1 MPFQHQPKA
10 APLLTAS
17 PTAIAIGDDVDSAL
31 LISAISPE
39 GETFIAF
46 DHHLGELDAA
56 QTPVFT
62 TNAEPLA
69 FNSGAGFLVTEHDTQ
84 AIDQEQAQDLVLQE
98 IRAEHQDKDKLVSE
112 SASESEFKPEL
123 SRTIQTSAQALGTG
137 SVLRARKPY
146 IKGLSLLFFVFLV
159 HACLF
164 LLICILWRPQ
174 LNPFGLKEIESRGP
188 KVTAIKAYFIYAP
201 AVEKAETSESET
213 EIKAED
219 KTEATSSV
227 TPTIVPTPQTQVK
240 PLPILEKVMPETIA
254 PEKAVSEKVEAE
266 KVEQEKVKPDTVKPD
281 ITQSSQSQSKKT
293 QSIAPSDEQPTETM
307 ATKPTNTLDTSELKP
322 QLGAKSSPA
331 AEGESTIATSS
342 SMSLFTQQYFERQR
356 EQALDDLVIEQADKF
371 TRKSNMSE
379 MSPEMEVLFVPNAD
393 DFGGTTSLDLP
404 LDPNRIVRKGDTC
417 YRVVQVGTQVNPYA
431 ENLGF
436 PINCSGKKINQAI
449 DDAIQS
455 RLNKMMLKPHK

>member
-1 MPFQHQPKA
+1 MPFQRQPKA
-10 APLLTAS
+10 VPLLTVS
-17 PTAIAIGDDVDSAL
+17 PTAIAIGDDTDSAL
-31 LISAISPE
+31 LFSVTSPE

-46 DHHLGELDAA
+46 DHHFGDLDTA

-62 TNAEPLA
+62 TDAEPSA
-69 FNSGAGFLVTEHDTQ
+69 FNRGAGLLVTEHDTQ
-84 AIDQEQAQDLVLQE
+84 AIYHEQAQDLVLQE
-98 IRAEHQDKDKLVSE
+98 IHAEDQDKLVAESE
-112 SASESEFKPEL
+112 SKLEQ
-123 SRTIQTSAQALGTG
+123 SRTIQTSAQALETR
-137 SVLRARKPY
+137 SVLRARQPY
-146 IKGLSLLFFVFLV
+146 FKGLSLLFFVILV
-159 HACLF
+159 HVCLF

-174 LNPFGLKEIESRGP
+174 LNPFGLKEIESGGP
-188 KVTAIKAYFIYAP
+188 KVAAIKAYFIYAP

-254 PEKAVSEKVEAE
+254 PEKAVSEKVESE
-266 KVEQEKVKPDTVKPD
+266 KVNPDTVKPN
-281 ITQSSQSQSKKT
+281 ITQSSQSQS
-293 QSIAPSDEQPTETM
+293 SAPSEVQPAEVT
-307 ATKPTNTLDTSELKP
+307 AKKPTNTLDTTEIKP

-342 SMSLFTQQYFERQR
+342 SMSLFTQQYFERQH

-417 YRVVQVGTQVNPYA
+417 YRVVRLGTQINPNA

-455 RLNKMMLKPHK
+455 RLNKMMLKPHKY

>member
-31 LISAISPE
+31 LISVTSPE

-46 DHHLGELDAA
+46 DHQLGELDAA

-98 IRAEHQDKDKLVSE
+98 IRAEHQDQDKLVSE
-112 SASESEFKPEL
+112 SESESKPEL
-123 SRTIQTSAQALGTG
+123 SRTIQTSAQGLGTG
-137 SVLRARKPY
+137 SVLRARQPY
-146 IKGLSLLFFVFLV
+146 FKGFSLLFFVLLV
-159 HACLF
+159 HVCLF

-174 LNPFGLKEIESRGP
+174 LNPFGLNEIESRGP

-201 AVEKAETSESET
+201 AVEKAETSESKT

-254 PEKAVSEKVEAE
+254 PEKAVSEKVESE
-266 KVEQEKVKPDTVKPD
+266 KVNPDTVKPN

-293 QSIAPSDEQPTETM
+293 QSSAQSEVQPAEVT
-307 ATKPTNTLDTSELKP
+307 AKKQLIRLIP
-322 QLGAKSSPA
+322 QK
-331 AEGESTIATSS
+331 
-342 SMSLFTQQYFERQR
+342 
-356 EQALDDLVIEQADKF
+356 
-371 TRKSNMSE
+371 
-379 MSPEMEVLFVPNAD
+379 
-393 DFGGTTSLDLP
+393 
-404 LDPNRIVRKGDTC
+404 
-417 YRVVQVGTQVNPYA
+417 
-431 ENLGF
+431 
-436 PINCSGKKINQAI
+436 
-449 DDAIQS
+449 
-455 RLNKMMLKPHK
+455 

>member
-1 MPFQHQPKA
+1 MPFQRQPKA
-10 APLLTAS
+10 APLLTVS
-17 PTAIAIGDDVDSAL
+17 PTAIAIGDDADSDL
-31 LISAISPE
+31 PISVTSSSVTSPE
-39 GETFIAF
+39 CETFIAF
-46 DHHLGELDAA
+46 DDHLSDQGDA
-56 QTPVFT
+56 
-62 TNAEPLA
+62 L
-69 FNSGAGFLVTEHDTQ
+69 
-84 AIDQEQAQDLVLQE
+84 
-98 IRAEHQDKDKLVSE
+98 
-112 SASESEFKPEL
+112 ASESKLESQFEL
-123 SRTIQTSAQALGTG
+123 SCTLQTYAQALGAG
-137 SVLRARKPY
+137 SVLRARQPY
-146 IKGLSLLFFVFLV
+146 FKGLSLLFFVILV
-159 HACLF
+159 HVCLF

-174 LNPFGLKEIESRGP
+174 LNPFGLTETESRGP
-188 KVTAIKAYFIYAP
+188 KVTALKAYFIYAP
-201 AVEKAETSESET
+201 AVEKAESATLET

-219 KTEATSSV
+219 KTEAESSV

-240 PLPILEKVMPETIA
+240 PLPILEKVV
-254 PEKAVSEKVEAE
+254 PEKVD
-266 KVEQEKVKPDTVKPD
+266 QGKVKPDTVKPD
-281 ITQSSQSQSKKT
+281 ITQSSQSQSSA
-293 QSIAPSDEQPTETM
+293 QSEVQPAEVT
-307 ATKPTNTLDTSELKP
+307 AKKPTNTLDGTEIKP

-417 YRVVQVGTQVNPYA
+417 YRVVQLGTQVNPYA

-436 PINCSGKKINQAI
+436 PFDCSGKKINQAI

>member
-1 MPFQHQPKA
+1 MPFQRQPKA
-10 APLLTAS
+10 APLLTVS
-17 PTAIAIGDDVDSAL
+17 PTAIAIGDDTDSAL
-31 LISAISPE
+31 LFSVTSPE

-46 DHHLGELDAA
+46 DHHLGDLDTA

-62 TNAEPLA
+62 TTAVPSA
-69 FNSGAGFLVTEHDTQ
+69 FNRGAGLLVTEHDTQ
-84 AIDQEQAQDLVLQE
+84 AIYQEQARDLVLQE
-98 IRAEHQDKDKLVSE
+98 IHTEHQDQLQDKLVAESE
-112 SASESEFKPEL
+112 SKLEL
-123 SRTIQTSAQALGTG
+123 SRTIQTRAQGLG
-137 SVLRARKPY
+137 LRTRQPY
-146 IKGLSLLFFVFLV
+146 FKGLSLLFFVLLV

-174 LNPFGLKEIESRGP
+174 LNPFGLTEAESRGP
-188 KVTAIKAYFIYAP
+188 KVTVLKAYFIYAP
-201 AVEKAETSESET
+201 AVEKAESAALET
-213 EIKAED
+213 ESKAVD
-219 KTEATSSV
+219 KTEMTSSV
-227 TPTIVPTPQTQVK
+227 TPTTVPTPATQVK
-240 PLPILEKVMPETIA
+240 PLSILEKVMPETIA
-254 PEKAVSEKVEAE
+254 PEKAVSEKVE
-266 KVEQEKVKPDTVKPD
+266 QGKVKPDTVKPD
-281 ITQSSQSQSKKT
+281 ITQSSQSQSSA
-293 QSIAPSDEQPTETM
+293 QSEVQSAEVT
-307 ATKPTNTLDTSELKP
+307 AKKPTNTLDTTEIEP

-404 LDPNRIVRKGDTC
+404 LDPNRIVRIGDTC
-417 YRVVQVGTQVNPYA
+417 YRVVRLGTQINPNA

>member
-1 MPFQHQPKA
+1 MPFQRQPKA
-10 APLLTAS
+10 APLLTVS
-17 PTAIAIGDDVDSAL
+17 PTAIAIGDDTDSAL
-31 LISAISPE
+31 LFSVTSSE

-46 DHHLGELDAA
+46 DHHLGDLDTA

-62 TNAEPLA
+62 TDAEQSA
-69 FNSGAGFLVTEHDTQ
+69 FNRGADLLVTENDTQ
-84 AIDQEQAQDLVLQE
+84 AIYQEQARDLVLQE
-98 IRAEHQDKDKLVSE
+98 IHAEHQDQHQNKLVSE
-112 SASESEFKPEL
+112 SKPEL
-123 SRTIQTSAQALGTG
+123 SRIIQTSAQALETG
-137 SVLRARKPY
+137 SVLPARQPY
-146 IKGLSLLFFVFLV
+146 FKGLSLLFFVLLV

-174 LNPFGLKEIESRGP
+174 LNPFGLTETESRGP
-188 KVTAIKAYFIYAP
+188 KVTALKAYFIYAP
-201 AVEKAETSESET
+201 AVEKAESAALET
-213 EIKAED
+213 ESKAVD
-219 KTEATSSV
+219 KTEMTSSV
-227 TPTIVPTPQTQVK
+227 TPTTVPTPATQVK
-240 PLPILEKVMPETIA
+240 PLSILEKVMPETIA
-254 PEKAVSEKVEAE
+254 PEKAVSEKVE
-266 KVEQEKVKPDTVKPD
+266 QGKVKPDTVKPD
-281 ITQSSQSQSKKT
+281 ITQSNQSQSSYLSEVLPAEVTAK
-293 QSIAPSDEQPTETM
+293 
-307 ATKPTNTLDTSELKP
+307 KPTNTFDATEIKP

-417 YRVVQVGTQVNPYA
+417 YRVVRLGTQINPNA

>member
-10 APLLTAS
+10 AHLLTAS

-31 LISAISPE
+31 LISVTSPE

-46 DHHLGELDAA
+46 DHQLGELDAA

-98 IRAEHQDKDKLVSE
+98 IRAEHQDQDKLVSE
-112 SASESEFKPEL
+112 SESESKPEL
-123 SRTIQTSAQALGTG
+123 SRTIQTSAQGLGTG
-137 SVLRARKPY
+137 SVLRTRQPY
-146 IKGLSLLFFVFLV
+146 FKGFSLLFFVLLV

-201 AVEKAETSESET
+201 AVEKAETSESKT

-254 PEKAVSEKVEAE
+254 PEKAVSEKVES
-266 KVEQEKVKPDTVKPD
+266 EKVKPDTVKPD
-281 ITQSSQSQSKKT
+281 ITQSSQSQLKKT
-293 QSIAPSDEQPTETM
+293 QSIAPSEVQPTEAM
-307 ATKPTNTLDTSELKP
+307 AKKTTNTLDTSELKP

-393 DFGGTTSLDLP
+393 DFAGRTSLDLP

-436 PINCSGKKINQAI
+436 PFDCSGKKINQAI

-455 RLNKMMLKPHK
+455 RLNKMMLKPHQ

>member
-17 PTAIAIGDDVDSAL
+17 PTAIAIGDDANSAF
-31 LISAISPE
+31 LISVTSPE

-62 TNAEPLA
+62 TNVEPLA
-69 FNSGAGFLVTEHDTQ
+69 FNSGVGRLVTEHDTQ
-84 AIDQEQAQDLVLQE
+84 AIYQEQAQDVVLQE
-98 IRAEHQDKDKLVSE
+98 IRAEHQDKLVPKSE
-112 SASESEFKPEL
+112 SKPEL
-123 SRTIQTSAQALGTG
+123 SGTIQTSAQGLGTG
-137 SVLRARKPY
+137 SVLRARQPY
-146 IKGLSLLFFVFLV
+146 IKELSLLFFVFLV

-188 KVTAIKAYFIYAP
+188 KVTAIKAYFIYTP
-201 AVEKAETSESET
+201 AVEKAETAELET
-213 EIKAED
+213 EMKAED

-227 TPTIVPTPQTQVK
+227 TPTIVPTPPTQVK

-254 PEKAVSEKVEAE
+254 AEKAVSEKVEPE
-266 KVEQEKVKPDTVKPD
+266 KVDQGKVKSDTIKPD
-281 ITQSSQSQSKKT
+281 ITQSSV
-293 QSIAPSDEQPTETM
+293 PSEVQPAE
-307 ATKPTNTLDTSELKP
+307 ATAKKPTNIFDATEIKP
-322 QLGAKSSPA
+322 QLGAKRSPA

-393 DFGGTTSLDLP
+393 DFGDTTSLDLP

-417 YRVVQVGTQVNPYA
+417 YRVVQVGTQVNPNA

>member
-1 MPFQHQPKA
+1 MPFQRQPKA
-10 APLLTAS
+10 VPLLTVS
-17 PTAIAIGDDVDSAL
+17 PTAIAIGDDTDSAL
-31 LISAISPE
+31 LFSVTSPE

-46 DHHLGELDAA
+46 DHHLGDLDTA

-62 TNAEPLA
+62 TAAEPSA
-69 FNSGAGFLVTEHDTQ
+69 FNRGAGLLVTEHD
-84 AIDQEQAQDLVLQE
+84 IKGIAQVKTRDLVLQE
-98 IRAEHQDKDKLVSE
+98 IHTEHQDKLVSE
-112 SASESEFKPEL
+112 SESESKLEL
-123 SRTIQTSAQALGTG
+123 SRTIQTRAQGLG
-137 SVLRARKPY
+137 LRTRQPY
-146 IKGLSLLFFVFLV
+146 FKGLSLLFFVLLV
-159 HACLF
+159 HTCLF

-174 LNPFGLKEIESRGP
+174 LNPFGLTETESRGP
-188 KVTAIKAYFIYAP
+188 KVTALKAYFIYAP
-201 AVEKAETSESET
+201 AVEKAESAALET
-213 EIKAED
+213 ESKAVD
-219 KTEATSSV
+219 KTEMTSSV
-227 TPTIVPTPQTQVK
+227 TPTTVPTPQTQVK
-240 PLPILEKVMPETIA
+240 PLPILEKVMPE
-254 PEKAVSEKVEAE
+254 KVDQG
-266 KVEQEKVKPDTVKPD
+266 KMKPDTVKPD
-281 ITQSSQSQSKKT
+281 ITQSSQSQSSA
-293 QSIAPSDEQPTETM
+293 QSEVQSAEVT
-307 ATKPTNTLDTSELKP
+307 AKKPTNTLDTTEIKP

-436 PINCSGKKINQAI
+436 PFDCSGKKINQAI

>member
-31 LISAISPE
+31 LISATSPE

-56 QTPVFT
+56 QTPVFI
-62 TNAEPLA
+62 TNAETLA
-69 FNSGAGFLVTEHDTQ
+69 FNSDAGFLVTEHDTQ

-98 IRAEHQDKDKLVSE
+98 ISAEHQDKLVPKSE
-112 SASESEFKPEL
+112 SKPKPEL
-123 SRTIQTSAQALGTG
+123 SGTIQTSAQALGTG
-137 SVLRARKPY
+137 SVLRARQPY
-146 IKGLSLLFFVFLV
+146 IKGLSLLFSVFLV

-174 LNPFGLKEIESRGP
+174 LDPFGLKEIESRGP
-188 KVTAIKAYFIYAP
+188 KVAAIKAYFIYAP

-254 PEKAVSEKVEAE
+254 PEKAVSEKVESE
-266 KVEQEKVKPDTVKPD
+266 KVNPDTVKPN
-281 ITQSSQSQSKKT
+281 ITQLSQSQSKKT

-417 YRVVQVGTQVNPYA
+417 YRVVQVGTQVNPNA

>member
-31 LISAISPE
+31 LISVTSPE

-62 TNAEPLA
+62 TDTEPLA
-69 FNSGAGFLVTEHDTQ
+69 FNSDAGHSASKHDIKGIAQDKT
-84 AIDQEQAQDLVLQE
+84 QDLVLQE
-98 IRAEHQDKDKLVSE
+98 IHAEHQHQHQHRHQHKLVPESE
-112 SASESEFKPEL
+112 SKPEL
-123 SRTIQTSAQALGTG
+123 SRTIQTSAQGLGTG
-137 SVLRARKPY
+137 SVLRARQPY
-146 IKGLSLLFFVFLV
+146 FKGFSLLFFVLLV

-201 AVEKAETSESET
+201 AVEKAETSESKT

-254 PEKAVSEKVEAE
+254 PEKAVSEKVESE
-266 KVEQEKVKPDTVKPD
+266 KVNPDTVKPN

-436 PINCSGKKINQAI
+436 PFDCSGKKINQAI

>member
-1 MPFQHQPKA
+1 MPFQRQPKA
-10 APLLTAS
+10 APLLTVS
-17 PTAIAIGDDVDSAL
+17 PTAIAIGDDTDSAL
-31 LISAISPE
+31 LFSVTSPE

-46 DHHLGELDAA
+46 DHHLGDLDTA

-62 TNAEPLA
+62 TTAVPSA
-69 FNSGAGFLVTEHDTQ
+69 FNRGAGLLVTEHDTH
-84 AIDQEQAQDLVLQE
+84 AIYQEQARDLVLQE
-98 IRAEHQDKDKLVSE
+98 IHTEHQDQHQDKLVAESE
-112 SASESEFKPEL
+112 SKLEL
-123 SRTIQTSAQALGTG
+123 SRIIQTSDQALETG
-137 SVLRARKPY
+137 SVLRARQPY
-146 IKGLSLLFFVFLV
+146 FKGLSLLFFVILV
-159 HACLF
+159 HVCLF

-174 LNPFGLKEIESRGP
+174 LNPFGLTETESRGP
-188 KVTAIKAYFIYAP
+188 KVTALKAYFIYAP
-201 AVEKAETSESET
+201 AVEKAESATLET

-227 TPTIVPTPQTQVK
+227 TPTIVPTPTTQVK
-240 PLPILEKVMPETIA
+240 PMPIFEKVV
-254 PEKAVSEKVEAE
+254 PEKVD
-266 KVEQEKVKPDTVKPD
+266 QGKVKPDTVKPD
-281 ITQSSQSQSKKT
+281 ITQSSQSQS
-293 QSIAPSDEQPTETM
+293 SAPSEVQPAEVT
-307 ATKPTNTLDTSELKP
+307 AKKPTNTLDTTEIKP
-322 QLGAKSSPA
+322 QLGAQSSPA

-436 PINCSGKKINQAI
+436 PFDCSGKKINQAI

>member
-31 LISAISPE
+31 LISVTSPE

-46 DHHLGELDAA
+46 DHQLGELDAA

-98 IRAEHQDKDKLVSE
+98 IHAEHQHQHQHQHQHKLVPESE
-112 SASESEFKPEL
+112 SKPEL
-123 SRTIQTSAQALGTG
+123 SRTIQTSAQGLGTG
-137 SVLRARKPY
+137 SVLRARQPY
-146 IKGLSLLFFVFLV
+146 FKGFSLLFFVLLV

-201 AVEKAETSESET
+201 AVEKAETSESKT

-254 PEKAVSEKVEAE
+254 PEKAVSEKVESE
-266 KVEQEKVKPDTVKPD
+266 KVNPDTVKPN

-293 QSIAPSDEQPTETM
+293 QSIAPSEVQPTETM

-356 EQALDDLVIEQADKF
+356 EQALDALVIEQADKF

>member
-10 APLLTAS
+10 APLFTAS
-17 PTAIAIGDDVDSAL
+17 PTAIGDDADSAL
-31 LISAISPE
+31 LISVTSPE

-46 DHHLGELDAA
+46 DHQLGKLDAA

-98 IRAEHQDKDKLVSE
+98 IRAEHQHQHQDKLVPESE
-112 SASESEFKPEL
+112 SKFEL
-123 SRTIQTSAQALGTG
+123 SCTAQTSAQALGTG
-137 SVLRARKPY
+137 SVLRARQPY
-146 IKGLSLLFFVFLV
+146 FKGLSLLFFVILV
-159 HACLF
+159 HVCLF

-188 KVTAIKAYFIYAP
+188 KVAAIKAYFIYAP
-201 AVEKAETSESET
+201 AVEKAKTSESET

-219 KTEATSSV
+219 KTEATNSV

-254 PEKAVSEKVEAE
+254 PEKAFSEKVESE
-266 KVEQEKVKPDTVKPD
+266 KVNPDTVKPD
-281 ITQSSQSQSKKT
+281 ITQSSQSQSSA
-293 QSIAPSDEQPTETM
+293 QSEVQPAEVTTK
-307 ATKPTNTLDTSELKP
+307 KPTNTLDTTEIKP

-331 AEGESTIATSS
+331 AKGESTIATSS

-356 EQALDDLVIEQADKF
+356 EQALDALVIEQADKF

-417 YRVVQVGTQVNPYA
+417 YRVVQVGTQVNPNA

-455 RLNKMMLKPHK
+455 RLNKMILKPHK

>member
-1 MPFQHQPKA
+1 LPFQRQPKA
-10 APLLTAS
+10 APLLTVS
-17 PTAIAIGDDVDSAL
+17 PTAIAIGDDTDSAL
-31 LISAISPE
+31 LFSVTSPE

-46 DHHLGELDAA
+46 DHHLGDLDTA

-62 TNAEPLA
+62 TDAEPSA
-69 FNSGAGFLVTEHDTQ
+69 FNCGAGLLVTEHDTQ
-84 AIDQEQAQDLVLQE
+84 AIDQEQARDLVLQE
-98 IRAEHQDKDKLVSE
+98 IHTEHQDQHQDKLVAESE
-112 SASESEFKPEL
+112 SKPEL
-123 SRTIQTSAQALGTG
+123 SRIIQTSDQALETG
-137 SVLRARKPY
+137 SVLRARQPY
-146 IKGLSLLFFVFLV
+146 FKGLSLLFFVLLV

-174 LNPFGLKEIESRGP
+174 LNPFGLTETGSRGP
-188 KVTAIKAYFIYAP
+188 KVTALKAYFIYAP
-201 AVEKAETSESET
+201 AVEKAESATLET

-227 TPTIVPTPQTQVK
+227 TPTIVPTPATQVK
-240 PLPILEKVMPETIA
+240 PLPILEKVMPE
-254 PEKAVSEKVEAE
+254 
-266 KVEQEKVKPDTVKPD
+266 KVEQGKVKPDTVKPD
-281 ITQSSQSQSKKT
+281 ITQSSQSQS
-293 QSIAPSDEQPTETM
+293 SAPSEVQPAEVT
-307 ATKPTNTLDTSELKP
+307 AKKPTNTLDTTEIKP

-404 LDPNRIVRKGDTC
+404 LDPNRIVRIGDTC
-417 YRVVQVGTQVNPYA
+417 YRVVRLGTQINPNA

>member
-1 MPFQHQPKA
+1 MPFQRQPKA
-10 APLLTAS
+10 APLLTVS
-17 PTAIAIGDDVDSAL
+17 PTAIAIGDDTDSAL
-31 LISAISPE
+31 LFSVTSPE

-46 DHHLGELDAA
+46 DHHLGDLDTA

-62 TNAEPLA
+62 TTAVPSA
-69 FNSGAGFLVTEHDTQ
+69 FNRGAGLLVTEHDTQ
-84 AIDQEQAQDLVLQE
+84 AIYQEQARDLVLQE
-98 IRAEHQDKDKLVSE
+98 IHTEHQDQHQDKLVAESE
-112 SASESEFKPEL
+112 SKLEL
-123 SRTIQTSAQALGTG
+123 SRTIQTRAQGLG
-137 SVLRARKPY
+137 LRTRQPY
-146 IKGLSLLFFVFLV
+146 FKGLSLLFFVLLV

-174 LNPFGLKEIESRGP
+174 LNPFGLTETGSRGP
-188 KVTAIKAYFIYAP
+188 KVTALKAYFIYAP
-201 AVEKAETSESET
+201 AVEKAESAALET
-213 EIKAED
+213 ESKAVD
-219 KTEATSSV
+219 KTEMTSSV
-227 TPTIVPTPQTQVK
+227 TPTTVPTPATQVK
-240 PLPILEKVMPETIA
+240 PLSILEKVMPETIA
-254 PEKAVSEKVEAE
+254 PEKAVSEKVE
-266 KVEQEKVKPDTVKPD
+266 QGKVKPDTVKPD
-281 ITQSSQSQSKKT
+281 ITQSSQSQSSA
-293 QSIAPSDEQPTETM
+293 QSEVQSAEVT
-307 ATKPTNTLDTSELKP
+307 AKKPTNTLDTTEIKP

-436 PINCSGKKINQAI
+436 PFDCSGKKINQAI

>member
-31 LISAISPE
+31 LISVTSPE

-46 DHHLGELDAA
+46 DHQLGELDAA

-62 TNAEPLA
+62 TDTEPLA
-69 FNSGAGFLVTEHDTQ
+69 FNSDAGHSASKHDIKGIAQDKT
-84 AIDQEQAQDLVLQE
+84 QDLVLQE
-98 IRAEHQDKDKLVSE
+98 IHAEHQDQHQHKLVPESE
-112 SASESEFKPEL
+112 SKPEL
-123 SRTIQTSAQALGTG
+123 FRTIQTSAQGLGTG
-137 SVLRARKPY
+137 SVLRARQPY
-146 IKGLSLLFFVFLV
+146 FKGFSLLFFVLLV

-174 LNPFGLKEIESRGP
+174 LNPFGLTETESRGP

-201 AVEKAETSESET
+201 AVEKAETSESKT

-254 PEKAVSEKVEAE
+254 PEKAVSEKVESE
-266 KVEQEKVKPDTVKPD
+266 KVNPDTVKPN

-293 QSIAPSDEQPTETM
+293 QSSAQSEVQPAEVT
-307 ATKPTNTLDTSELKP
+307 AKKPTNTLDTTEMKP

-356 EQALDDLVIEQADKF
+356 EQALDALVIEQADKF

-417 YRVVQVGTQVNPYA
+417 YRVVQVGTQVNPNA

-436 PINCSGKKINQAI
+436 PINCSGKKINQVI

>member
-1 MPFQHQPKA
+1 MPFQRQPQA
-10 APLLTAS
+10 APLLTVS
-17 PTAIAIGDDVDSAL
+17 PTAIAIGDDTDSAL
-31 LISAISPE
+31 LFSATSPE

-46 DHHLGELDAA
+46 DHHFVDLDAA

-62 TNAEPLA
+62 TAAEPSA
-69 FNSGAGFLVTEHDTQ
+69 FNRGAGRLVTEHDTQ

-98 IRAEHQDKDKLVSE
+98 IHAEHQDQHQDKLVAESE
-112 SASESEFKPEL
+112 SKPEL
-123 SRTIQTSAQALGTG
+123 PRTIQTRAQGLG
-137 SVLRARKPY
+137 LRTRQPY
-146 IKGLSLLFFVFLV
+146 FKGLSLLFFVLLV

-174 LNPFGLKEIESRGP
+174 LNPFGLTETESRGP
-188 KVTAIKAYFIYAP
+188 KVTALKAYFIYAP
-201 AVEKAETSESET
+201 AVEKAESATLET

-219 KTEATSSV
+219 KTEATSFV
-227 TPTIVPTPQTQVK
+227 TPTIVPTPATQVK
-240 PLPILEKVMPETIA
+240 PMPIFEKVV
-254 PEKAVSEKVEAE
+254 PEKVD
-266 KVEQEKVKPDTVKPD
+266 QGKVKPDTVKPD
-281 ITQSSQSQSKKT
+281 ITQSSQSQSSA
-293 QSIAPSDEQPTETM
+293 QSEVQSAEVT
-307 ATKPTNTLDTSELKP
+307 AKKPTNTLDTTEIKP
-322 QLGAKSSPA
+322 QLGTKSSPA

-404 LDPNRIVRKGDTC
+404 LDPNRIVRIGDTC
-417 YRVVQVGTQVNPYA
+417 YRVVRLGTQINPNA

-436 PINCSGKKINQAI
+436 PINGSGKKINQAI

>member
-1 MPFQHQPKA
+1 MPFQRQPKA
-10 APLLTAS
+10 APLLTVS
-17 PTAIAIGDDVDSAL
+17 PTAIAIGDDTDSAL
-31 LISAISPE
+31 LFSVTSPE

-46 DHHLGELDAA
+46 DHHLGDLDTA

-62 TNAEPLA
+62 TTAVPSA
-69 FNSGAGFLVTEHDTQ
+69 FNRGAGLLVTEHDTQ
-84 AIDQEQAQDLVLQE
+84 AIYQEQARDLVLQE
-98 IRAEHQDKDKLVSE
+98 IHTEHQDQLQDKLVAESE
-112 SASESEFKPEL
+112 SKLEL
-123 SRTIQTSAQALGTG
+123 SRTIQTRAQGLG
-137 SVLRARKPY
+137 LRTRQPY
-146 IKGLSLLFFVFLV
+146 FKGLSLLFFVLLV

-174 LNPFGLKEIESRGP
+174 LNPFGLTEAESRGP
-188 KVTAIKAYFIYAP
+188 KVTVLKAYFIYAP
-201 AVEKAETSESET
+201 AVEKAESAALET
-213 EIKAED
+213 ESKAVDKAEM
-219 KTEATSSV
+219 TSSV
-227 TPTIVPTPQTQVK
+227 TPTTVPTPATQVK
-240 PLPILEKVMPETIA
+240 PLSILEKVMPETIA
-254 PEKAVSEKVEAE
+254 PEKAVSEKVE
-266 KVEQEKVKPDTVKPD
+266 QGKVKPDTVKPD
-281 ITQSSQSQSKKT
+281 ITQSSQSQSSA
-293 QSIAPSDEQPTETM
+293 QSEVQSAEVT
-307 ATKPTNTLDTSELKP
+307 AKKPTNTLDTTEIEP

-404 LDPNRIVRKGDTC
+404 LDPNRIVRIGDTC
-417 YRVVQVGTQVNPYA
+417 YRVVRLGTQINPNA

>member
-31 LISAISPE
+31 LISVTSPE

-46 DHHLGELDAA
+46 DHQLGELDAA

-62 TNAEPLA
+62 TDTEPLA
-69 FNSGAGFLVTEHDTQ
+69 FNSDAGHSASKHDIKGIAQDKT
-84 AIDQEQAQDLVLQE
+84 QDLVLQE
-98 IRAEHQDKDKLVSE
+98 IHAEHQDQHQHKLVPESE
-112 SASESEFKPEL
+112 SKPEL
-123 SRTIQTSAQALGTG
+123 SGTIQTSAQGLGTG
-137 SVLRARKPY
+137 SVLRARQPY
-146 IKGLSLLFFVFLV
+146 FKELSLLFFVVLV

-188 KVTAIKAYFIYAP
+188 KVAAIKAYFIYAP

-227 TPTIVPTPQTQVK
+227 TPTIVPTPPTQVK

-254 PEKAVSEKVEAE
+254 PEKAVSEKVESE
-266 KVEQEKVKPDTVKPD
+266 KVNPDTVKPN

-307 ATKPTNTLDTSELKP
+307 AIKPTNTLDTSELKP

-331 AEGESTIATSS
+331 AEGEITIATSS
-342 SMSLFTQQYFERQR
+342 SMIYSRSNILNVSASKRSMISSLNRP
-356 EQALDDLVIEQADKF
+356 I
-371 TRKSNMSE
+371 S
-379 MSPEMEVLFVPNAD
+379 SP
-393 DFGGTTSLDLP
+393 G
-404 LDPNRIVRKGDTC
+404 NRI
-417 YRVVQVGTQVNPYA
+417 
-431 ENLGF
+431 
-436 PINCSGKKINQAI
+436 
-449 DDAIQS
+449 
-455 RLNKMMLKPHK
+455 

>member
-1 MPFQHQPKA
+1 MPFQRQPKA
-10 APLLTAS
+10 APLLTVS
-17 PTAIAIGDDVDSAL
+17 PTAIAIGDDTDSAL
-31 LISAISPE
+31 HFSVTSPE

-46 DHHLGELDAA
+46 DHHLGDLDTA

-62 TNAEPLA
+62 TTAELSA
-69 FNSGAGFLVTEHDTQ
+69 FNRGAGFLVTEHDTQ

-98 IRAEHQDKDKLVSE
+98 IRAEHQDQDKLVSE
-112 SASESEFKPEL
+112 SESESKLEL
-123 SRTIQTSAQALGTG
+123 SRTIQTRAQGLG
-137 SVLRARKPY
+137 LRTRQPY
-146 IKGLSLLFFVFLV
+146 FKGLSLLFFVILV

-174 LNPFGLKEIESRGP
+174 LNPFGLTETESRGP
-188 KVTAIKAYFIYAP
+188 KVTALKAYFIYAP
-201 AVEKAETSESET
+201 AVEKAESAALET
-213 EIKAED
+213 ESKAED
-219 KTEATSSV
+219 KTEATSTV
-227 TPTIVPTPQTQVK
+227 TPTTVPTPATQVK
-240 PLPILEKVMPETIA
+240 PMPIFEKVV
-254 PEKAVSEKVEAE
+254 PEKVD
-266 KVEQEKVKPDTVKPD
+266 QGKVKPDTVKPD
-281 ITQSSQSQSKKT
+281 ITQSSQSQS
-293 QSIAPSDEQPTETM
+293 SAPSEVQPAEVT
-307 ATKPTNTLDTSELKP
+307 AKKPTNTLDTTEIKP

-417 YRVVQVGTQVNPYA
+417 YRVVRLGTQINPYA

-436 PINCSGKKINQAI
+436 PFDCSGKKINQAI

>member
-1 MPFQHQPKA
+1 MPFQRQPKA
-10 APLLTAS
+10 VPLLTVS
-17 PTAIAIGDDVDSAL
+17 PTAIAIGDDTDSAL
-31 LISAISPE
+31 LFSVTSPE

-46 DHHLGELDAA
+46 DHHFGDLDTA

-62 TNAEPLA
+62 TDAEPSA
-69 FNSGAGFLVTEHDTQ
+69 FNRGAGHSASKDD
-84 AIDQEQAQDLVLQE
+84 IKGIAQVKTRDLVLQE
-98 IRAEHQDKDKLVSE
+98 IHTEHQDQDKLVAESE
-112 SASESEFKPEL
+112 SKLEL
-123 SRTIQTSAQALGTG
+123 SETIQTSAHALGTG
-137 SVLRARKPY
+137 SVLRARQPY
-146 IKGLSLLFFVFLV
+146 FKGLSLLFFVILV
-159 HACLF
+159 HVCLF

-174 LNPFGLKEIESRGP
+174 LNPFGLTETESRGP
-188 KVTAIKAYFIYAP
+188 KVTALKAYFIYAP
-201 AVEKAETSESET
+201 AVEKNESAALET
-213 EIKAED
+213 ESKAED
-219 KTEATSSV
+219 KTEMTSSV
-227 TPTIVPTPQTQVK
+227 TPTTVPTPPTQVK
-240 PLPILEKVMPETIA
+240 PLPIFEKVV
-254 PEKAVSEKVEAE
+254 PEKVESEKVNS
-266 KVEQEKVKPDTVKPD
+266 DTVKPD
-281 ITQSSQSQSKKT
+281 ITQSSQSQSSA
-293 QSIAPSDEQPTETM
+293 QSEVQSAEVT
-307 ATKPTNTLDTSELKP
+307 AKKPTNTLDTTEIKP

-436 PINCSGKKINQAI
+436 PFDCSGKKINQAI

>member
-10 APLLTAS
+10 APLLTTS
-17 PTAIAIGDDVDSAL
+17 STAIAIGDDVDSAL
-31 LISAISPE
+31 LISVTSPE

-46 DHHLGELDAA
+46 DHQLGELDTA

-84 AIDQEQAQDLVLQE
+84 AIEQQQAQDLVLQE
-98 IRAEHQDKDKLVSE
+98 IRAEHQDQDKLVSE
-112 SASESEFKPEL
+112 SESKLEL
-123 SRTIQTSAQALGTG
+123 SRTIQTRAQGLG
-137 SVLRARKPY
+137 LRTRQPY
-146 IKGLSLLFFVFLV
+146 FTGLSLLFFVILV
-159 HACLF
+159 HVCLF

-188 KVTAIKAYFIYAP
+188 KVTALKAYFIYAP
-201 AVEKAETSESET
+201 AVEKAESAALET
-213 EIKAED
+213 ESKAED
-219 KTEATSSV
+219 KTEMTSSV
-227 TPTIVPTPQTQVK
+227 TPTTVLTPPTQVK
-240 PLPILEKVMPETIA
+240 PLPIFEKVV
-254 PEKAVSEKVEAE
+254 PEKVD
-266 KVEQEKVKPDTVKPD
+266 QGKVKPDTVKPD
-281 ITQSSQSQSKKT
+281 ITQSSQSQSNKT
-293 QSIAPSDEQPTETM
+293 QSIASSEEQSAE
-307 ATKPTNTLDTSELKP
+307 ATAKKPTNMFDATEIKP

-436 PINCSGKKINQAI
+436 PFDCSGKKINQAI

>member
-17 PTAIAIGDDVDSAL
+17 PTAIAIGDDADSAL
-31 LISAISPE
+31 LFSVTSPE
-39 GETFIAF
+39 GESFIAF
-46 DHHLGELDAA
+46 DHHFGDLDTA

-62 TNAEPLA
+62 TDAEPSA
-69 FNSGAGFLVTEHDTQ
+69 FNSGAGLLVTEHGTQ
-84 AIDQEQAQDLVLQE
+84 SIDQEQAQDLVLQE
-98 IRAEHQDKDKLVSE
+98 IHAEHQDQHQDKLVAESE
-112 SASESEFKPEL
+112 SKPEL
-123 SRTIQTSAQALGTG
+123 FRTIQTSAQGLGTG
-137 SVLRARKPY
+137 SVLRARQPY
-146 IKGLSLLFFVFLV
+146 FKGFSLLFFVLLV

-174 LNPFGLKEIESRGP
+174 LNPFGLTETESRGP

-201 AVEKAETSESET
+201 AVEKAETSESKT

-254 PEKAVSEKVEAE
+254 PEKAVSEKVESE
-266 KVEQEKVKPDTVKPD
+266 KVNPDTVKPN

-293 QSIAPSDEQPTETM
+293 QSSAQSEVQPAEVT
-307 ATKPTNTLDTSELKP
+307 AKKPTNTLDTTEMKP

-356 EQALDDLVIEQADKF
+356 EQALDALVIEQADKF

-417 YRVVQVGTQVNPYA
+417 YRVVQVGTQVNPNA

-436 PINCSGKKINQAI
+436 PINCSGKKINQVI

>member
-1 MPFQHQPKA
+1 MPFQRQPKA
-10 APLLTAS
+10 APLLTVS
-17 PTAIAIGDDVDSAL
+17 PTAITIGDDADSAL
-31 LISAISPE
+31 LISVTSPE
-39 GETFIAF
+39 GETVIAF

-62 TNAEPLA
+62 TDTEPLA
-69 FNSGAGFLVTEHDTQ
+69 FNSDAGHSASKHDIKGIAQDKT
-84 AIDQEQAQDLVLQE
+84 QDLVLQE
-98 IRAEHQDKDKLVSE
+98 IHAEHQDQHQHKLVPESE
-112 SASESEFKPEL
+112 SKPEL
-123 SRTIQTSAQALGTG
+123 SRTIQTSAQGLGTG
-137 SVLRARKPY
+137 SVLRARQPY
-146 IKGLSLLFFVFLV
+146 FKELSLLFFVLLV
-159 HACLF
+159 HVCLF

-188 KVTAIKAYFIYAP
+188 KVTALKAYFIYAP
-201 AVEKAETSESET
+201 AVEKAESAALET
-213 EIKAED
+213 EIKAVD
-219 KTEATSSV
+219 KTEMTSSV
-227 TPTIVPTPQTQVK
+227 TPTTVPTPATQVK
-240 PLPILEKVMPETIA
+240 PLSILEKVMPETIA
-254 PEKAVSEKVEAE
+254 PEKAVSEKVE
-266 KVEQEKVKPDTVKPD
+266 QGKVKPDTVKPD
-281 ITQSSQSQSKKT
+281 ITQSNQSQS
-293 QSIAPSDEQPTETM
+293 SSLSEVQPAEVT
-307 ATKPTNTLDTSELKP
+307 AKKPTNTLDTTEIKP

-431 ENLGF
+431 EHLGF
-436 PINCSGKKINQAI
+436 PFDCSGKKINQAI

>member
-1 MPFQHQPKA
+1 MPFQRQPKA
-10 APLLTAS
+10 APLLTVS
-17 PTAIAIGDDVDSAL
+17 PTAIAIGDDADSDL
-31 LISAISPE
+31 PISVTSSSVTSPE
-39 GETFIAF
+39 CETFIAF
-46 DHHLGELDAA
+46 DDHLSDQGDA
-56 QTPVFT
+56 
-62 TNAEPLA
+62 L
-69 FNSGAGFLVTEHDTQ
+69 
-84 AIDQEQAQDLVLQE
+84 
-98 IRAEHQDKDKLVSE
+98 
-112 SASESEFKPEL
+112 ASESKLESQFEL
-123 SRTIQTSAQALGTG
+123 SCTLQTYAQALGAG
-137 SVLRARKPY
+137 SVLRTRQPY
-146 IKGLSLLFFVFLV
+146 FKGLSLLFFVLLV

-174 LNPFGLKEIESRGP
+174 LNPFGLTETGSRGP
-188 KVTAIKAYFIYAP
+188 KVTALKAYFIYAP
-201 AVEKAETSESET
+201 AVEKAESATLET

-240 PLPILEKVMPETIA
+240 PLPILEKVV
-254 PEKAVSEKVEAE
+254 PEKVESEKVN
-266 KVEQEKVKPDTVKPD
+266 PDTVKPN

-307 ATKPTNTLDTSELKP
+307 ATKPTNTLDTTEIKP

-404 LDPNRIVRKGDTC
+404 LDPNRIVRIGDTC
-417 YRVVQVGTQVNPYA
+417 YRVVRLGTQINPNA

>member
-1 MPFQHQPKA
+1 MPFQRQPKA
-10 APLLTAS
+10 APLLTVS
-17 PTAIAIGDDVDSAL
+17 PTAIAIGDDTDSAL
-31 LISAISPE
+31 LFSVTSPE

-46 DHHLGELDAA
+46 DHHLGDLDTA

-62 TNAEPLA
+62 TAAEPSA
-69 FNSGAGFLVTEHDTQ
+69 FNRGADHSASKDDIKG
-84 AIDQEQAQDLVLQE
+84 IAQVKTRDLVLQE
-98 IRAEHQDKDKLVSE
+98 IHTEHQDKLVAEFESKL
-112 SASESEFKPEL
+112 EL
-123 SRTIQTSAQALGTG
+123 SGAIQTSAHSLGTG
-137 SVLRARKPY
+137 SVLRARQPY
-146 IKGLSLLFFVFLV
+146 FKGLSLLFFVILV
-159 HACLF
+159 HVCLF

-174 LNPFGLKEIESRGP
+174 LNPFGLTETESRGP
-188 KVTAIKAYFIYAP
+188 KVTALKAYFIYAP
-201 AVEKAETSESET
+201 AVEKAESAALET

-219 KTEATSSV
+219 KTEMTSSV
-227 TPTIVPTPQTQVK
+227 TPTIVPTPATQVK
-240 PLPILEKVMPETIA
+240 PMPIFEKVVP
-254 PEKAVSEKVEAE
+254 EKVES
-266 KVEQEKVKPDTVKPD
+266 EKVKPDTVKPD
-281 ITQSSQSQSKKT
+281 ITQSSQSQSSA
-293 QSIAPSDEQPTETM
+293 QSEVQPAEVT
-307 ATKPTNTLDTSELKP
+307 AKKPTNTLDTTEIKP

-436 PINCSGKKINQAI
+436 PFDCSGKKINQAI

>member
-1 MPFQHQPKA
+1 MPFQRQPKA
-10 APLLTAS
+10 VPLLTVS
-17 PTAIAIGDDVDSAL
+17 PTAIAIGDDTDSAL
-31 LISAISPE
+31 LISVTSPE

-46 DHHLGELDAA
+46 DHHFGDLDAA
-56 QTPVFT
+56 QTAVFT
-62 TNAEPLA
+62 TDAEPSA
-69 FNSGAGFLVTEHDTQ
+69 FNRGAGFLVTEHDTQ

-98 IRAEHQDKDKLVSE
+98 IRAEHQDQDKLVSE
-112 SASESEFKPEL
+112 SESESKPEL
-123 SRTIQTSAQALGTG
+123 SRTIQTSAQGLGTG
-137 SVLRARKPY
+137 SVLRARQPY
-146 IKGLSLLFFVFLV
+146 FKGLSLLFFVFLV

-188 KVTAIKAYFIYAP
+188 KVAAIKAYFIYAP
-201 AVEKAETSESET
+201 AVEKAESAALET
-213 EIKAED
+213 EIKVED
-219 KTEATSSV
+219 KTKATSSV
-227 TPTIVPTPQTQVK
+227 TPTIFPTPPNQVK

-254 PEKAVSEKVEAE
+254 PEKAVSEKVES
-266 KVEQEKVKPDTVKPD
+266 EKVKPDTVKPD
-281 ITQSSQSQSKKT
+281 ITQSSQSQSKRT
-293 QSIAPSDEQPTETM
+293 QSIAPSEEQPTEVTEK
-307 ATKPTNTLDTSELKP
+307 KPTNMLDSTEIKP

-356 EQALDDLVIEQADKF
+356 EQALDALVIEQADKF

-436 PINCSGKKINQAI
+436 PFDCSGKKINQAI

>member
-1 MPFQHQPKA
+1 MPFQRQPKA
-10 APLLTAS
+10 APLLTVS

-31 LISAISPE
+31 LISVTSPE

-46 DHHLGELDAA
+46 DHQLGELDTA

-98 IRAEHQDKDKLVSE
+98 IRAEHQDQDKLVAESE
-112 SASESEFKPEL
+112 SKLEL
-123 SRTIQTSAQALGTG
+123 SRTIQTRAQGLGLHT
-137 SVLRARKPY
+137 RQPY
-146 IKGLSLLFFVFLV
+146 FKGLSLLFFVILV
-159 HACLF
+159 HVCLF

-188 KVTAIKAYFIYAP
+188 KVAAIKAYFIYAP

-240 PLPILEKVMPETIA
+240 PMPIFEKVV
-254 PEKAVSEKVEAE
+254 PEKVESEKVNS
-266 KVEQEKVKPDTVKPD
+266 DTVKPD
-281 ITQSSQSQSKKT
+281 ITQSSQSQSSA
-293 QSIAPSDEQPTETM
+293 QSEVQSAEVT
-307 ATKPTNTLDTSELKP
+307 AKKPTNTLDTTEIKP

-331 AEGESTIATSS
+331 AEGESTMATSS

-404 LDPNRIVRKGDTC
+404 LDPNRIVRIGDTC
-417 YRVVQVGTQVNPYA
+417 YRVVRLGTQINPNA

>member
-1 MPFQHQPKA
+1 MPFQRQPKA
-10 APLLTAS
+10 APLLTVS
-17 PTAIAIGDDVDSAL
+17 PTAIAIGDDTDSAL
-31 LISAISPE
+31 LFSVTSPE

-46 DHHLGELDAA
+46 DHHLGDLDTA

-62 TNAEPLA
+62 TAAEPSA
-69 FNSGAGFLVTEHDTQ
+69 FNRGAGRLVTEHDTQ

-98 IRAEHQDKDKLVSE
+98 IHAEHQDQHQDKLVADSE
-112 SASESEFKPEL
+112 SKPEL
-123 SRTIQTSAQALGTG
+123 PRTIQTRAQGLG
-137 SVLRARKPY
+137 LRTRQPY
-146 IKGLSLLFFVFLV
+146 FKGLSLLFFVLLV

-174 LNPFGLKEIESRGP
+174 LNPFGLTEAESRGP
-188 KVTAIKAYFIYAP
+188 KVTAVKAYFIYAP
-201 AVEKAETSESET
+201 AVEKAESAALET
-213 EIKAED
+213 ESKAVD
-219 KTEATSSV
+219 KTEMTSSV
-227 TPTIVPTPQTQVK
+227 TPTAVPTPATQVK
-240 PLPILEKVMPETIA
+240 PLSILEKVMPETIA
-254 PEKAVSEKVEAE
+254 PEKAVSEKVE
-266 KVEQEKVKPDTVKPD
+266 QGKVKPDTVKPN

-307 ATKPTNTLDTSELKP
+307 ATKPTNSLDASEIKP
-322 QLGAKSSPA
+322 QLGAKSTPA

-356 EQALDDLVIEQADKF
+356 EQGLDDLVIEQADKF

-436 PINCSGKKINQAI
+436 PFDCSGKKINQAI

>member
-1 MPFQHQPKA
+1 MPFQRQPKA
-10 APLLTAS
+10 APLLTVS
-17 PTAIAIGDDVDSAL
+17 PTAIAIGDDTDSAL
-31 LISAISPE
+31 LFSVTSPE

-46 DHHLGELDAA
+46 DHHLGDLDTA

-62 TNAEPLA
+62 TTAVPSA
-69 FNSGAGFLVTEHDTQ
+69 FNRGAGLLVTEHDTQ
-84 AIDQEQAQDLVLQE
+84 AIYQEQARDLVLQE
-98 IRAEHQDKDKLVSE
+98 IHTEHQDQHQDKLVAESE
-112 SASESEFKPEL
+112 SKLEL
-123 SRTIQTSAQALGTG
+123 SRTIQTRAQGLG
-137 SVLRARKPY
+137 LRTRQPY
-146 IKGLSLLFFVFLV
+146 FKGLSLLFFVLLV

-174 LNPFGLKEIESRGP
+174 LNPFGLTETESRGP
-188 KVTAIKAYFIYAP
+188 KVTALKAYFIYAP
-201 AVEKAETSESET
+201 AVEKAESAALET
-213 EIKAED
+213 ESKAVD
-219 KTEATSSV
+219 KTEMTSSV
-227 TPTIVPTPQTQVK
+227 TPTTVPTPATQVK
-240 PLPILEKVMPETIA
+240 PLSILEKVMPETIA
-254 PEKAVSEKVEAE
+254 PEKAVSEKVE
-266 KVEQEKVKPDTVKPD
+266 QGKVKPDTVKPD
-281 ITQSSQSQSKKT
+281 ITQSSQSQS
-293 QSIAPSDEQPTETM
+293 SAPSEVQPAEVT
-307 ATKPTNTLDTSELKP
+307 AKKPTNTLDTTEIKP
-322 QLGAKSSPA
+322 QLGAKSTPA

-356 EQALDDLVIEQADKF
+356 EQGLDDLVIEQADKF

-436 PINCSGKKINQAI
+436 PFDCSGKKINQAI

>member
-10 APLLTAS
+10 APLLTVS

-31 LISAISPE
+31 LISVTSPE

-46 DHHLGELDAA
+46 DHQLGELDTA

-98 IRAEHQDKDKLVSE
+98 IRAEHQDQDKLVAESE
-112 SASESEFKPEL
+112 SKLEL
-123 SRTIQTSAQALGTG
+123 SRTIQTRAQGLG
-137 SVLRARKPY
+137 LRTRQPY
-146 IKGLSLLFFVFLV
+146 FKGLSLLFFVILV
-159 HACLF
+159 HVCLF
-164 LLICILWRPQ
+164 LLNCILWRPQ

-188 KVTAIKAYFIYAP
+188 KVAAIKAYFIYAP
-201 AVEKAETSESET
+201 AVEKAESAALET

-227 TPTIVPTPQTQVK
+227 TPTIVPTPATQVK
-240 PLPILEKVMPETIA
+240 PMPIFEKVV
-254 PEKAVSEKVEAE
+254 PEKVESEKVN
-266 KVEQEKVKPDTVKPD
+266 PDTVKPD
-281 ITQSSQSQSKKT
+281 ITQSSQSQSSA
-293 QSIAPSDEQPTETM
+293 QSEVQPVE
-307 ATKPTNTLDTSELKP
+307 ATAKKPTNMFDATEIKP
-322 QLGAKSSPA
+322 LLGAKSSPA

-436 PINCSGKKINQAI
+436 PFDCSGKKINQAI

>member
-10 APLLTAS
+10 ALLLTAS

-31 LISAISPE
+31 LISVTSPE

-46 DHHLGELDAA
+46 DHQLGELDAA

-98 IRAEHQDKDKLVSE
+98 IRAEHQDQDKLVSE
-112 SASESEFKPEL
+112 SESKPEL
-123 SRTIQTSAQALGTG
+123 SRTIQTSAQGLGTG
-137 SVLRARKPY
+137 SVLRARQPY
-146 IKGLSLLFFVFLV
+146 FKGFSLLFFVLLV

-174 LNPFGLKEIESRGP
+174 LNPFGLTETESRGP
-188 KVTAIKAYFIYAP
+188 KVTALKAYFIYAP
-201 AVEKAETSESET
+201 AVEKAESAALET
-213 EIKAED
+213 ESKAED
-219 KTEATSSV
+219 KTEMTSSV
-227 TPTIVPTPQTQVK
+227 TPTIVPTPATQVK
-240 PLPILEKVMPETIA
+240 PLPIFEKVV
-254 PEKAVSEKVEAE
+254 PEKVD
-266 KVEQEKVKPDTVKPD
+266 QGKVKPDTVKPD
-281 ITQSSQSQSKKT
+281 ITQSSQSQSSA
-293 QSIAPSDEQPTETM
+293 QSEVQSAEVT
-307 ATKPTNTLDTSELKP
+307 AKKPTNTLDTTEIKP

-404 LDPNRIVRKGDTC
+404 LDPNRIVRIGDTC
-417 YRVVQVGTQVNPYA
+417 YRVVRLGTQINPNA